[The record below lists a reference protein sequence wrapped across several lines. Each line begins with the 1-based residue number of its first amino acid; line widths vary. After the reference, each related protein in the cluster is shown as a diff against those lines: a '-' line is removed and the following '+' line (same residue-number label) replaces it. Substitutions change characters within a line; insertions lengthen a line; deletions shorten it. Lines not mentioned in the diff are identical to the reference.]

1 MSRGMKSSLT
11 TEPQGD
17 TLEAQLVGVNAK
29 TAPYPAARSWS
40 GGRKRVVGKGPFESY
55 CYHVMSRT
63 CGGEVFFDDV
73 EKEALKRLM
82 WRLADFCGVKLVTYC
97 VMGNHFHLLV
107 EVPKKDA
114 WLERFAGPQGE
125 EKLMEH
131 LGVLYSKTYVGLLRQ
146 DLAEL
151 RRMGLEK
158 RAQERLE
165 AIKKRFCDLSIYVK
179 EVKERYSRWFNK
191 RRGRRGTLWMDR
203 FKSVMVESGGEALR
217 AMAAYIDL
225 NPVRAKLVE
234 DPKDYRWCGYAE
246 ALSGSRRAQRGLC
259 KAVAKPVDGWKTH
272 DAGESYRCLLF
283 ASGNEVKEG
292 LNENIARPGIHA
304 EKTREVLAER
314 GKLSA
319 GELIR
324 LRVRYFSDGLALG
337 SREFVES
344 VFDENRALFG
354 PKRKDGARRL
364 SECEGELYSL
374 RQLRIRAVE

>member
-1 MSRGMKSSLT
+1 MQAAQIPNSQHG
-11 TEPQGD
+11 G
-17 TLEAQLVGVNAK
+17 LETQLVGINAK

-40 GGRKRVVGKGPFESY
+40 GGRKRVVGKGPYESY

-97 VMGNHFHLLV
+97 IMGNHFHLLV
-107 EVPKKDA
+107 EVPKKDV
-114 WLERFAGPQGE
+114 WIERFSGPQGE

-131 LGVLYSKTYVGLLRQ
+131 LTILYSKNYVGLLQQ

-151 RRMGLEK
+151 RRQGLEN
-158 RAQERLE
+158 RVQEKLT

-179 EVKERYSRWFNK
+179 EVKERYSRWINK
-191 RRGRRGTLWMDR
+191 RRGRKGTLWMDR
-203 FKSVMVESGGEALR
+203 FKSVLVESGGEALR
-217 AMAAYIDL
+217 TMAAYIDL

-259 KAVAKPVDGWKTH
+259 KAIAKPVDGWKTH
-272 DAGESYRCLLF
+272 TVAEAYRSHLC
-283 ASGNEVKEG
+283 ASGIEVKDAQ
-292 LNENIARPGIHA
+292 NEAITRPGISV
-304 EKTREVLAER
+304 EKARQVLAEK
-314 GKLSA
+314 GKLSPS
-319 GELIR
+319 ELIR
-324 LRVRYFSDGLALG
+324 LRVRYFSDGLVLG
-337 SREFVES
+337 SKEFVES
-344 VFDENRALFG
+344 IFKENRLRFG

-364 SECEGELYSL
+364 SECDGELYSL
-374 RQLRIRAVE
+374 RGLRIRAVE